1 MFIFDKIVNI
11 RLIDEKPEMFY
22 QETIFTILYF
32 IKIRIAKKSMLI
44 SDLNKLYKK
53 TTKIKG
59 FNEIVCT

>member
-22 QETIFTILYF
+22 QETIFIILYF

-44 SDLNKLYKK
+44 SDLNQLYKK